1 MSPGTPARVSI
12 PAALSVVRPITRL
25 RGLGH
30 GLELTPCEGCESL
43 VLLPLGSVTLP
54 SLRQPPYG
62 RVSERVILQNDT
74 ESESE
79 SESND
84 SKVFP
89 TATFLRPAIHIQ
101 SSCVHKIEG
110 SIGRTKAHRADNDV

>member
-1 MSPGTPARVSI
+1 M
-12 PAALSVVRPITRL
+12 VRPITRL
-25 RGLGH
+25 RGLGL

-62 RVSERVILQNDT
+62 RVSERVILQNEP

-79 SESND
+79 SDLSELNLVTTRLVQVKLQAPD
-84 SKVFP
+84 S
-89 TATFLRPAIHIQ
+89 
-101 SSCVHKIEG
+101 
-110 SIGRTKAHRADNDV
+110 

>member
-1 MSPGTPARVSI
+1 M
-12 PAALSVVRPITRL
+12 
-25 RGLGH
+25 GLGL

-54 SLRQPPYG
+54 SLRRPPYG

-79 SESND
+79 SIHNQ
-84 SKVFP
+84 
-89 TATFLRPAIHIQ
+89 ATLKASVRAPAR
-101 SSCVHKIEG
+101 S
-110 SIGRTKAHRADNDV
+110 

>member
-1 MSPGTPARVSI
+1 M
-12 PAALSVVRPITRL
+12 
-25 RGLGH
+25 GLGL

-43 VLLPLGSVTLP
+43 ALPPPGSVTLP

-79 SESND
+79 SEYHDFALSAGLD
-84 SKVFP
+84 GL
-89 TATFLRPAIHIQ
+89 AFLNLRQKRFHL
-101 SSCVHKIEG
+101 
-110 SIGRTKAHRADNDV
+110 